1 MFAIFTYIFGL
12 DKVWVGVL
20 HFLGV
25 FCILGIGADDAF
37 VLVDHWKLSARL
49 VPVPK
54 KSRFDDEE
62 EDNNNDIETS
72 SRCRMRDGGI
82 SIDEESWFIDRMT
95 WTIQKSFFSICCTS
109 ATTTTA
115 FATLIFS
122 KIEPLRL
129 FGIFAALS
137 VAYCFFVTI
146 AMVPA
151 SLILD
156 VRLSERRRRFFAVV
170 NAPGGRS
177 SKVVPRRLKVV
188 TALEGDGGGV
198 GDSSGREAEEEE
210 IIEEEEEEEE
220 EEKRLEQIE
229 AARFRVRV
237 EGRKATATKLI
248 Y

>member
-1 MFAIFTYIFGL
+1 
-12 DKVWVGVL
+12 
-20 HFLGV
+20 
-25 FCILGIGADDAF
+25 
-37 VLVDHWKLSARL
+37 
-49 VPVPK
+49 
-54 KSRFDDEE
+54 
-62 EDNNNDIETS
+62 
-72 SRCRMRDGGI
+72 MRDGGI

-156 VRLSERRRRFFAVV
+156 VRLSERRRRFFAIV

-188 TALEGDGGGV
+188 TALEGDGGGA

-210 IIEEEEEEEE
+210 IIEEEEEEEQ
-220 EEKRLEQIE
+220 KRLEQIE
-229 AARFRVRV
+229 SGTFPRTSRRSKSYGNETEVFASPFKTTISDNYDY
-237 EGRKATATKLI
+237 EK
-248 Y
+248 

>member
-1 MFAIFTYIFGL
+1 MCIRDRFHTGSIIVTVISCIAVASSLVFAIFTYIFGL

-37 VLVDHWKLSARL
+37 LLVDHWKLSARL

-72 SRCRMRDGGI
+72 SRCRMRDRGI

-156 VRLSERRRRFFAVV
+156 AVSYTHLTL
-170 NAPGGRS
+170 P
-177 SKVVPRRLKVV
+177 
-188 TALEGDGGGV
+188 T
-198 GDSSGREAEEEE
+198 
-210 IIEEEEEEEE
+210 
-220 EEKRLEQIE
+220 
-229 AARFRVRV
+229 
-237 EGRKATATKLI
+237 I
-248 Y
+248 YSV